1 MKESQPIPAIAVS
14 LATSLVAAPY
24 LLIRNDYHK
33 KVAPISNGAY
43 ALHDFLM
50 LWRRLNLASNPSQ
63 QASKVLS
70 PFFSETQIENS
81 PHGTGVWG
89 CHTTFIRYLV
99 WILRPSLWI
108 LRPSLCSQR
117 PAFTELRFH
126 RPKRSPL
133 KVELG
138 VEAMHLARLLFALF
152 STRLTF
158 SFRLFSSTKA
168 GTNQAQFSPMIELR

>member
-1 MKESQPIPAIAVS
+1 MNSK
-14 LATSLVAAPY
+14 
-24 LLIRNDYHK
+24 
-33 KVAPISNGAY
+33 
-43 ALHDFLM
+43 ALFM
-50 LWRRLNLASNPSQ
+50 
-63 QASKVLS
+63 
-70 PFFSETQIENS
+70 
-81 PHGTGVWG
+81 
-89 CHTTFIRYLV
+89 
-99 WILRPSLWI
+99 
-108 LRPSLCSQR
+108 LCSQR